1 MKRKATLLGA
11 MLAIGALTLL
21 GTGCN
26 KLKSR
31 DDLNKGVSAY
41 KNAKYSQAVDLFQE
55 AINLDPE
62 NPNARVYLA
71 TAYMMQWIPGA
82 VSPENIQFA
91 SKAKEEFGKV
101 LEKDASNGVA
111 LASLASL
118 AFNEADPLPLDQK
131 MAKLDEAASWYT
143 KLVTADP
150 KNRDGF
156 YSLGAIAQ
164 KKFYPALMTARVN
177 ANMKPDEPGPLKDK
191 KAREELSA
199 KYMAT
204 IDDGIKNLDKALEI
218 DKESDDAMAYKN
230 LLIREKADLADDK
243 DAYKKQIEEAAKVF
257 DSTVNRSLEVDKKYH
272 RNIIGG
278 GGAVAAVEKVGVA
291 EQMSH
296 ISTGGGAS
304 LEFLEGKN
312 LPGIAVL
319 ED

>member
-1 MKRKATLLGA
+1 MTNIMRRATLLTSA
-11 MLAIGALTLL
+11 LAVGALTLL

-31 DDLNKGVSAY
+31 DDLNKGVAAY
-41 KNAKYSQAVDLFQE
+41 KNAKYSDAVNLFQE
-55 AINLDPE
+55 AVSLDDT

-82 VSPENIQFA
+82 ESPENIQFA

-101 LEKDASNGVA
+101 LDKDPNNGVA

-118 AFNEADPLPLDQK
+118 AFNEADPLPLEQK
-131 MAKLDEAASWYT
+131 MAKLDEAATWYT

-150 KNRDGF
+150 KNRDGY

-177 ANMKPDEPGPLKDK
+177 ASMKPDEPGPLKDK
-191 KAREELSA
+191 KAKAELSA

-204 IDDGIKNLDKALEI
+204 LDEGLKNLDKALEI

-230 LLIREKADLADDK
+230 LLIRERADLADDK
-243 DAYKKQIEEAAKVF
+243 DAYKKQIEEADSWLQKALDTKKAKQE
-257 DSTVNRSLEVDKKYH
+257 RAEKKTS
-272 RNIIGG
+272 GG
-278 GGAVAAVEKVGVA
+278 IVQE
-291 EQMSH
+291 
-296 ISTGGGAS
+296 
-304 LEFLEGKN
+304 
-312 LPGIAVL
+312 
-319 ED
+319 

>member
-191 KAREELSA
+191 KAKEELSA

-243 DAYKKQIEEAAKVF
+243 DAYKKQIEEA
-257 DSTVNRSLEVDKKYH
+257 DSWLQKALDTKKIKQE
-272 RNIIGG
+272 RAEKKTQGG
-278 GGAVAAVEKVGVA
+278 IV
-291 EQMSH
+291 Q
-296 ISTGGGAS
+296 
-304 LEFLEGKN
+304 
-312 LPGIAVL
+312 
-319 ED
+319 D